1 MSEENRVELS
11 GAEKRELKSRA
22 QLLEPVVRLGNG
34 GMNEAVIRS
43 LDEALSVHGL
53 VKLRFSGF
61 KEDKKSLAPQLA
73 EATRSTLVQLV
84 GNVAVFFRRK
94 PRE

>member
-22 QLLEPVVRLGNG
+22 QLLEPVVRLGQG

-61 KEDKKSLAPQLA
+61 KEEKKSLAPQLA
-73 EATRSTLVQLV
+73 EATGSLLVQLV

-94 PRE
+94 ARG